1 MSELIAVS
9 GATGAIGGR
18 VARRLAAEGI
28 EQRLLGRNAAR
39 APQLPGAQFVAADY
53 ADPASVRAALA
64 GVRTFLFVSASE
76 SRDRADQQRAVVGA
90 AVEAGVRRIVYVS
103 FVGAGPECTFTFG
116 RDHWWTEQE
125 IRASG
130 LDFTFLRDNFYQ
142 DMLPLL
148 AGEDGVIRGPAG
160 DGRIGAVARDDV
172 ADVARAV
179 LTGTGHDGHTYDVT
193 GPRAITLAEAA
204 AMISDATGRTV
215 SYHPESLD
223 EAYAS
228 RAGYGAEDWE
238 VAGWVSSYQAMAT
251 GELDIVTDT
260 VPRLTGHPAKG
271 FAELLADTAPHA
283 GR

>member
-1 MSELIAVS
+1 M
-9 GATGAIGGR
+9 
-18 VARRLAAEGI
+18 
-28 EQRLLGRNAAR
+28 
-39 APQLPGAQFVAADY
+39 
-53 ADPASVRAALA
+53 RAALA

-76 SRDRADQQRAVVGA
+76 SRDRADQQRAVVRA

-172 ADVARAV
+172 ADVAAAV
-179 LTGTGHDGHTYDVT
+179 LTATGHDGHTYDVT
-193 GPRAITLAEAA
+193 GPRAITLTEAA
-204 AMISDATGRTV
+204 AMISDATGSTIT
-215 SYHPESLD
+215 YHPETLD

-238 VAGWVSSYQAMAT
+238 VMRL
-251 GELDIVTDT
+251 GELLPGHGHRRARYRHRHRAPAHRP
-260 VPRLTGHPAKG
+260 PRQGLRRA
-271 FAELLADTAPHA
+271 A
-283 GR
+283 GRHRTARRAMTAQVLVAPG

>member
-39 APQLPGAQFVAADY
+39 APQLPGAHFVAADY
-53 ADPASVRAALA
+53 ADPAGVRAALA
-64 GVRTFLFVSASE
+64 GVGTFLFVSASE
-76 SRDRADQQRAVVGA
+76 SRDRADQQRAVVRA
-90 AVEAGVRRIVYVS
+90 AVDAGVRRIVYVS
-103 FVGAGPECTFTFG
+103 FVGAAPDCTFTFG

-125 IRASG
+125 IRSSG

-172 ADVARAV
+172 ADVATAV

-193 GPRAITLAEAA
+193 GPRAITLTEAA
-204 AMISDATGRTV
+204 AMISEATGRTV
-215 SYHPESLD
+215 TYHAESLD

-228 RAGYGAEDWE
+228 RTGYGAEDWE

-251 GELDIVTDT
+251 GELDVVTDT
-260 VPRLTGHPAKG
+260 VPRLTGHPAKD
-271 FAELLADTAPHA
+271 FAELLAETAPRA
-283 GR
+283 Q